1 MSANASPPS
10 EFLSAP
16 ELAKLLSVSAST
28 LKKWRWLGKGP
39 GFVHVGALVRY
50 QRAAVDAWLTAGG
63 SKRRRAAAAAPSARS
78 RA

>member
-1 MSANASPPS
+1 MSANASPPP

-16 ELAKLLSVSAST
+16 ELARLLSVSAST

-50 QRAAVDAWLTAGG
+50 PRMAVDAWLVANSG
-63 SKRRRAAAAAPSARS
+63 RRKLG
-78 RA
+78 